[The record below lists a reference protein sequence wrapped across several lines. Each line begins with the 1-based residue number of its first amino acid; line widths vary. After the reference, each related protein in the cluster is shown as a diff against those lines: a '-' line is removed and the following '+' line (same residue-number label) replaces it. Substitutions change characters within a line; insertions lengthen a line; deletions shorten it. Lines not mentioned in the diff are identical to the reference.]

1 MTMQVLMM
9 LLLMVTWVCDNPKYN
24 SQFIVL
30 VASICG
36 VNCKRVCVF
45 MFASQFY
52 PDRSRDYQSN
62 QAGVI
67 YSTVCFENAI
77 QLEGTRSASFG

>member
-1 MTMQVLMM
+1 MQVLMM

-52 PDRSRDYQSN
+52 PDRSTDYQSN
-62 QAGVI
+62 QV
-67 YSTVCFENAI
+67 
-77 QLEGTRSASFG
+77 